1 MAVVNFCVRAFL
13 PGCCFL
19 MNIHFSFKVS
29 KASNL
34 CYVFQILLASRNPE
48 TLCIDI

>member
-29 KASNL
+29 KASYL
-34 CYVFQILLASRNPE
+34 PMLFQILLAARNPE
-48 TLCIDI
+48 TLCIAI